1 MRAGR
6 DNILGIVLA
15 GGRATRMGG
24 GDKGLLSLGPCSM
37 IEAVLAR
44 LAPQCAAVV
53 LSANGDPDRF
63 AGLGLPVLAD
73 TLPGLPGPLAG
84 VLAGLEEARRKG
96 LSHVLSVPADAPFL
110 PHDLAERLVHGTP
123 ADAPIAM
130 ATNPDPETG
139 RNRRQPVIAL
149 WPVALQDDLRAALQ
163 AGVSKVGLW
172 ADRHGVA
179 LVPFDDPAAFLNV
192 NTPQDLEI
200 ARGICAAQKIA
211 AGKI

>member
-1 MRAGR
+1 MRAGQG
-6 DNILGIVLA
+6 NILGIVLA
-15 GGRATRMGG
+15 GGRASRMGG
-24 GDKGLLSLGPCSM
+24 GDKGLLSLGPCTM
-37 IEAVLAR
+37 IEAVIRR
-44 LAPQCAAVV
+44 LSPQCAALV
-53 LSANGDPDRF
+53 LSANGNPLRF

-84 VLAGLEEARRKG
+84 VLTGLEEARRRG

-110 PHDLAERLVHGTP
+110 PHDLAERLIHGAP

-130 ATNPDPETG
+130 ATSPDPETG
-139 RNRRQPVIAL
+139 QNRRQPVIAL

-179 LVPFDDPAAFLNV
+179 LVPFDDPQVFLNV

-200 ARGICAAQKIA
+200 ARQIYVATKT
-211 AGKI
+211 